1 MLQKHQS
8 DAITPNGDAIQL
20 LLGRDNAD
28 CPLIERILMAHTTFQ
43 SQRTFTTLTRMIW
56 NIAMSLKMARAL
68 MMDVPMSLI
77 YILVA

>member
-43 SQRTFTTLTRMIW
+43 SRRTFTTLTRMI
-56 NIAMSLKMARAL
+56 
-68 MMDVPMSLI
+68 
-77 YILVA
+77 